1 MIVRLFSRYWQQR
14 AQDQAQKRGHAAS
27 GEVSGPESTY
37 VGPLNHP
44 AQQYNQKGV
53 RISNNEKLRDAND
66 DGIGNQEQ
74 AEARCVIEK
83 S

>member
-1 MIVRLFSRYWQQR
+1 MSY
-14 AQDQAQKRGHAAS
+14 AG
-27 GEVSGPESTY
+27 G
-37 VGPLNHP
+37 LNHP
-44 AQQYNQKGV
+44 TQQYNQKGV
-53 RISNNEKLRDAND
+53 RVPNNEKLRDAND